1 MNIPLIATIN
11 HRTIDLRTKALKVKI
26 YRNGETEA
34 IESPYVPYYFI
45 EDEKGDSYTKIA
57 STTAPAIHNINFSF
71 QNDLPNQ
78 HNIILLKCF
87 Y

>member
-34 IESPYVPYYFI
+34 VESPYVPYYLM
-45 EDEKGDSYTKIA
+45 ENDEGDYDEKEIKAIESYYK
-57 STTAPAIHNINFSF
+57 
-71 QNDLPNQ
+71 
-78 HNIILLKCF
+78 KG
-87 Y
+87 